1 MVITTGVKKR
11 DEISAGMKKKE
22 NKFDLLGIK
31 YGLAPDPKNPE
42 QCIYKLLTQQN
53 KSLKVK
59 KRISKPK

>member
-1 MVITTGVKKR
+1 
-11 DEISAGMKKKE
+11 MKKKE

>member
-31 YGLAPDPKNPE
+31 YGLAPHPKKPGE
-42 QCIYKLLTQQN
+42 CILKPLTQQN